1 MTTFKDKLKNICNYS
16 EKKINTNSTQLMYL
30 DMISSEDEEYQR
42 MIKQQNRE
50 LVVDALLDDKVEEL
64 NIFRENSIGGVT
76 DSSSTMVIIPKTIQI
91 NMTAKKFET
100 YQKLCNEVVDFLNK
114 NTQNAKSSLDVTLQ
128 ADFQTD
134 YRKIMTKIQMCSNI
148 IAMDGRVGSGTSI
161 LYGKKLIPYINQFGS
176 NDINGLITHYS
187 DLVDDDK
194 VIVCRG
200 NEISQPGLLL
210 IDDQENGQYF
220 LNQTPNWHKQYC
232 CFKIK

>member
-1 MTTFKDKLKNICNYS
+1 
-16 EKKINTNSTQLMYL
+16 
-30 DMISSEDEEYQR
+30 
-42 MIKQQNRE
+42 
-50 LVVDALLDDKVEEL
+50 
-64 NIFRENSIGGVT
+64 
-76 DSSSTMVIIPKTIQI
+76 MVIIPKTIQI

-100 YQKLCNEVVDFLNK
+100 YQKLCDEVVDFLNK
-114 NTQNAKSSLDVTLQ
+114 NTQNAKSKPNGPFSSLNVTLQ
-128 ADFQTD
+128 GDFQTD

-148 IAMDGRVGSGTSI
+148 IAMEGRVGSGTSI

-176 NDINGLITHYS
+176 NINEVTHYS

-210 IDDQENGQYF
+210 IDDQENAQYF

-232 CFKIK
+232 WFKIK